1 MEKVDQIEQIQAYIS
16 TKADDRFINLVYGM
30 IQVELANDPA
40 LSEGHQR
47 LLDQRLAEHRNNP
60 THGKSWDEVKATILS
75 KQ

>member
-60 THGKSWDEVKATILS
+60 NQGKSWDEVKATILS